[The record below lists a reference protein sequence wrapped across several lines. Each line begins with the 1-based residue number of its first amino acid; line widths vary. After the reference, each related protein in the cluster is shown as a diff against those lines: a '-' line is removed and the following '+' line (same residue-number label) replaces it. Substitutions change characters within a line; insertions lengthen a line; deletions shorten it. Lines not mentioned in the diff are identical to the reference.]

1 MFFSFGFHGF
11 GSFRLSPSINYGP
24 MDLSLSNRS
33 IDENVA
39 ANTVVGTFSTSDWY
53 MDRHTYRLVAGAG
66 DADNDAFTIVG
77 NQLQINSSP
86 DFETQSSYNI
96 RVQTTDTGG
105 KSYSKKLTININDVD
120 ERPTDLDLSNNSI
133 DENVAAN
140 TVVGT
145 FSTDTGDS
153 FIYRLVAGA
162 GDADNDAFTI
172 VGNQLVIN
180 SSPDFETQSSYN
192 IRVQTLHNNWRNWRN
207 FPNWWSNSPSY
218 SENLTININD
228 VDERPTDLDLSNNS
242 IDENV
247 APNTVVGTFST
258 TDPDTGDSFTYQ
270 LVAGAGD
277 TDNAAFTIVE
287 DQLLINSSPDFETQS
302 SYSIRVQS
310 TDAEG
315 ESYSENLTINI
326 NNVNEVPININDVWQ
341 PSVALKIGG
350 SNIESVHTDIA
361 TDSNDNVWATGSFSG
376 SIDIDLDGN
385 NDLTSNG
392 GSDSYVAKFD
402 SEGNLVFAYN
412 IGGSSRDYGYGIAT
426 DSNDNVW
433 ATGSFQ
439 GSIDIDGDDNDDL
452 TSNGGSDS
460 YVAKFNSNGD
470 LVKALKIGGS
480 GYDLGRGIATDS
492 NGNAWAIGY
501 FSGKIDIDLDGNND
515 LTSNGGSDSY
525 VAKFNSNGD
534 FVQALK
540 IGGSGWDEGSG
551 IATDSNG
558 NAWATGTFEG
568 KIDIDLDGNNELT
581 SNGGTD
587 SYVAKFNSNGDFVQ
601 AYNIGGS
608 GNDWGYDITT
618 DSNGNVWAT
627 GSFSGSIDIDG
638 DGNNDLTSNG
648 FSDSYVA
655 KFDSNGDLVKAL
667 NIGGSYHTSDG
678 YGITTD
684 SNGNVWA
691 TGSFSGSIDI
701 DGDGNNE
708 LTSNGS
714 LDGYVAKFD
723 SNGDLVQ
730 ALKIGSS
737 DTDLGLGIAT
747 DSNDNVWTTGSLGG
761 SIDIDGDG
769 NYELIGNDGSYVIKF
784 SEATNAAQLKITPSE
799 PVKAVEPNTSVSF
812 DVNYST
818 EPAETPTTG
827 IAFGMHWDSS
837 QVAFDPVTGL
847 TEHFSLGA
855 QPISAVL
862 DDPIINGGLDGDP
875 NTDKYILQA
884 WVDAEGN
891 WPNNPNPTLYT
902 ANFTALPGFEGT
914 QINFSANPDDLPAN
928 SNFVSSSIALTLR
941 TQPTLDIDGNGA
953 IDALTD
959 GLVAIRYLFGFRGET
974 LTKDV
979 VGEGATRNT
988 EEIVAYLDE
997 VGDTMLDVDGNG
1009 TAGALTDGIL
1019 FMRHALGFEDQ
1030 ALIEGAVSPDATRTT
1045 AEAINAHLQSFSL

>member
-1 MFFSFGFHGF
+1 M
-11 GSFRLSPSINYGP
+11 
-24 MDLSLSNRS
+24 
-33 IDENVA
+33 
-39 ANTVVGTFSTSDWY
+39 
-53 MDRHTYRLVAGAG
+53 VAGAG

-287 DQLLINSSPDFETQS
+287 DQLLINSSPDFEAQS
-302 SYSIRVQS
+302 SYSILVQT
-310 TDAEG
+310 TDAGG

-326 NNVNEVPININDVWQ
+326 NDVNENSPPVAMDDSITTLEQTAVTLDVLAND
-341 PSVALKIGG
+341 
-350 SNIESVHTDIA
+350 TDP
-361 TDSNDNVWATGSFSG
+361 
-376 SIDIDLDGN
+376 DGN
-385 NDLTSNG
+385 PIQLVGYETATNGTVTHGTPDSPGKDLLIYTPNSGFTGNDSITYTI
-392 GSDSYVAKFD
+392 SD
-402 SEGNLVFAYN
+402 
-412 IGGSSRDYGYGIAT
+412 
-426 DSNDNVW
+426 
-433 ATGSFQ
+433 
-439 GSIDIDGDDNDDL
+439 
-452 TSNGGSDS
+452 
-460 YVAKFNSNGD
+460 
-470 LVKALKIGGS
+470 
-480 GYDLGRGIATDS
+480 
-492 NGNAWAIGY
+492 GNAAFDTAEVNI
-501 FSGKIDIDLDGNND
+501 
-515 LTSNGGSDSY
+515 T
-525 VAKFNSNGD
+525 VNS
-534 FVQALK
+534 AP
-540 IGGSGWDEGSG
+540 E
-551 IATDSNG
+551 
-558 NAWATGTFEG
+558 E
-568 KIDIDLDGNNELT
+568 
-581 SNGGTD
+581 
-587 SYVAKFNSNGDFVQ
+587 
-601 AYNIGGS
+601 
-608 GNDWGYDITT
+608 
-618 DSNGNVWAT
+618 
-627 GSFSGSIDIDG
+627 
-638 DGNNDLTSNG
+638 
-648 FSDSYVA
+648 
-655 KFDSNGDLVKAL
+655 
-667 NIGGSYHTSDG
+667 
-678 YGITTD
+678 
-684 SNGNVWA
+684 
-691 TGSFSGSIDI
+691 
-701 DGDGNNE
+701 
-708 LTSNGS
+708 
-714 LDGYVAKFD
+714 
-723 SNGDLVQ
+723 
-730 ALKIGSS
+730 
-737 DTDLGLGIAT
+737 
-747 DSNDNVWTTGSLGG
+747 
-761 SIDIDGDG
+761 
-769 NYELIGNDGSYVIKF
+769 VI
-784 SEATNAAQLKITPSE
+784 QLKITPSE

-827 IAFGMHWDSS
+827 IAFHMHWDSS

-847 TEHFSLGA
+847 TEHFPLGA

-862 DDPIINGGLDGDP
+862 DDPIANGGLDGDP

-884 WVDAEGN
+884 WVDEDGN
-891 WPNNPNPTLYT
+891 WPNNSNPTLYT

-914 QINFSANPDDLPAN
+914 QINFSANPDNLPAN
-928 SNFVSSSIALTLR
+928 SNFVSSSIALTSPAPS
-941 TQPTLDIDGNGA
+941 PTLDIDGNGV

-979 VGEGATRNT
+979 VGEGATSDT
-988 EEIVAYLDE
+988 SEIVTYLDE
-997 VGDTMLDVDGNG
+997 VGDMMLDIDGNG

-1019 FMRHALGFEDQ
+1019 FLRHALGFSDQ
-1030 ALIEGAVSPDATRTT
+1030 ALIQGAISEGATRTT
-1045 AEAINAHLQSFSL
+1045 ATAINEHMQSFSGVVSEGATDPGILDPFSDTQSNDSFYDSFYSFEVL

>member
-287 DQLLINSSPDFETQS
+287 DQLLINSSPDFEAQS
-302 SYSIRVQS
+302 SYSILVQT
-310 TDAEG
+310 TDAGG

-326 NNVNEVPININDVWQ
+326 NDVNENSPPVAMDDSITTLEQTAVTLDVLAND
-341 PSVALKIGG
+341 
-350 SNIESVHTDIA
+350 TDP
-361 TDSNDNVWATGSFSG
+361 
-376 SIDIDLDGN
+376 DGN
-385 NDLTSNG
+385 PIQLVGYETATNGTVTHGTPDSPGKDLLIYTPNSGFTGNDSITYTI
-392 GSDSYVAKFD
+392 SD
-402 SEGNLVFAYN
+402 
-412 IGGSSRDYGYGIAT
+412 
-426 DSNDNVW
+426 
-433 ATGSFQ
+433 
-439 GSIDIDGDDNDDL
+439 
-452 TSNGGSDS
+452 
-460 YVAKFNSNGD
+460 
-470 LVKALKIGGS
+470 
-480 GYDLGRGIATDS
+480 
-492 NGNAWAIGY
+492 GNAAFDTAEVNI
-501 FSGKIDIDLDGNND
+501 
-515 LTSNGGSDSY
+515 T
-525 VAKFNSNGD
+525 VNS
-534 FVQALK
+534 AP
-540 IGGSGWDEGSG
+540 E
-551 IATDSNG
+551 
-558 NAWATGTFEG
+558 E
-568 KIDIDLDGNNELT
+568 
-581 SNGGTD
+581 
-587 SYVAKFNSNGDFVQ
+587 
-601 AYNIGGS
+601 
-608 GNDWGYDITT
+608 
-618 DSNGNVWAT
+618 
-627 GSFSGSIDIDG
+627 
-638 DGNNDLTSNG
+638 
-648 FSDSYVA
+648 
-655 KFDSNGDLVKAL
+655 
-667 NIGGSYHTSDG
+667 
-678 YGITTD
+678 
-684 SNGNVWA
+684 
-691 TGSFSGSIDI
+691 
-701 DGDGNNE
+701 
-708 LTSNGS
+708 
-714 LDGYVAKFD
+714 
-723 SNGDLVQ
+723 
-730 ALKIGSS
+730 
-737 DTDLGLGIAT
+737 
-747 DSNDNVWTTGSLGG
+747 
-761 SIDIDGDG
+761 
-769 NYELIGNDGSYVIKF
+769 VI
-784 SEATNAAQLKITPSE
+784 QLKITPSE

-827 IAFGMHWDSS
+827 IAFHMHWDSS

-847 TEHFSLGA
+847 TEHFPLGA

-862 DDPIINGGLDGDP
+862 DDPIANGGLDGDP

-884 WVDAEGN
+884 WVDEDGN
-891 WPNNPNPTLYT
+891 WPNNSNPTLYT

-914 QINFSANPDDLPAN
+914 QINFSANPDNLPAN
-928 SNFVSSSIALTLR
+928 SNFVSSSIALTSPAPSPASS
-941 TQPTLDIDGNGA
+941 PTLDIDGNGA

-979 VGEGATRNT
+979 VGEGATSDT
-988 EEIVAYLDE
+988 SEIVTYLDE
-997 VGDTMLDVDGNG
+997 VGDMMLDIDGNG
-1009 TAGALTDGIL
+1009 TAGALTDDIL
-1019 FMRHALGFEDQ
+1019 FLRHALGFSDQ
-1030 ALIEGAVSPDATRTT
+1030 ALIQGAISEGATRTT
-1045 AEAINAHLQSFSL
+1045 ATAINEHMQSFSGVVSEGATDPGILDPFSDTQSNDSFYDSFYSFEVL